1 MWITLLCG
9 GILVLALL
17 SSASPHIL
25 KPKWHASGK
34 VSFLCTIT
42 QNIFISGGSQG
53 LGLALAKLLASAGAN
68 IVICSRS
75 IAKLERGVVEID
87 VCKNAQLTQRCRRN
101 SLQKI
106 TYVAADVSTFEGACE
121 AIKKCPFVPDTVFCC
136 AGGAKPGFFAEQ
148 TESDFEDA
156 VKTDYFTALSTAHV
170 SF

>member
-1 MWITLLCG
+1 MAECLRSELQLYGITVHCYF
-9 GILVLALL
+9 A
-17 SSASPHIL
+17 A
-25 KPKWHASGK
+25 
-34 VSFLCTIT
+34 T
-42 QNIFISGGSQG
+42 
-53 LGLALAKLLASAGAN
+53 
-68 IVICSRS
+68 
-75 IAKLERGVVEID
+75 
-87 VCKNAQLTQRCRRN
+87 
-101 SLQKI
+101 LQKI